1 MRDSIRA
8 FRRERLLT
16 CLVYCSEIKS
26 TKTPFL
32 FLALDLPPPPLYR
45 DAVESNIIP
54 QVPIATVLAK
64 YDGETT
70 REDPTSGLLRRW
82 KITRLPPF
90 LIVYYKRFTSNR
102 FLEEKNPTIVNFP
115 LRGVD
120 MHDCTYRERRLEA
133 REDAHIVTLV
143 VSVTDVDGA
152 QPISTY
158 YDLTANLALTTT
170 TTTGAT
176 STSAEWKA
184 HVHLRP
190 PRDAQT
196 GELAEGVKEEDDKW
210 FEMQDL
216 VVREIEKDLVPLGE
230 TYIQVSSSQEIHSV
244 GFIRS
249 LPAHV

>member
-1 MRDSIRA
+1 MA
-8 FRRERLLT
+8 
-16 CLVYCSEIKS
+16 
-26 TKTPFL
+26 
-32 FLALDLPPPPLYR
+32 
-45 DAVESNIIP
+45 
-54 QVPIATVLAK
+54 
-64 YDGETT
+64 
-70 REDPTSGLLRRW
+70 
-82 KITRLPPF
+82 
-90 LIVYYKRFTSNR
+90 
-102 FLEEKNPTIVNFP
+102 
-115 LRGVD
+115 
-120 MHDCTYRERRLEA
+120 
-133 REDAHIVTLV
+133 LV
-143 VSVTDVDGA
+143 VSITDVDGA

-230 TYIQVSSSQEIHSV
+230 TYIQVSSSLEMPS
-244 GFIRS
+244 GFLRS
-249 LPAHV
+249 LPHHV

>member
-1 MRDSIRA
+1 M
-8 FRRERLLT
+8 
-16 CLVYCSEIKS
+16 
-26 TKTPFL
+26 
-32 FLALDLPPPPLYR
+32 
-45 DAVESNIIP
+45 AVV
-54 QVPIATVLAK
+54 VP
-64 YDGETT
+64 
-70 REDPTSGLLRRW
+70 
-82 KITRLPPF
+82 
-90 LIVYYKRFTSNR
+90 
-102 FLEEKNPTIVNFP
+102 
-115 LRGVD
+115 
-120 MHDCTYRERRLEA
+120 
-133 REDAHIVTLV
+133 
-143 VSVTDVDGA
+143 VTDVDGA

-230 TYIQVSSSQEIHSV
+230 TYIQVSPSQEMPPGFFLLTSFLRVDMGATDSDGQV
-244 GFIRS
+244 GRPRPRRRAAAQKERRGRCAQTPGS
-249 LPAHV
+249 G